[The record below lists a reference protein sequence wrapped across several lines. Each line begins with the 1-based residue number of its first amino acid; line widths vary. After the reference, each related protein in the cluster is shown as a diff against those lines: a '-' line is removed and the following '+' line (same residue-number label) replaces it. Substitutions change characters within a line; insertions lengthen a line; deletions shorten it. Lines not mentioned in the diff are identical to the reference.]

1 MDEGAPAGWSR
12 DEADAAEM
20 RWWDGRRFTGA
31 RRSAQDSAAV
41 VRDAPVTPVT
51 ERVDYRL
58 PNADGAP
65 SVDALAEAERI
76 EEIADLIGRT
86 LEQGE
91 IDERTLE
98 VDLIPEPDHPTGLD
112 AVSVRA
118 GGRVLGYLP
127 NASAHRAALDRV
139 VASGAVPVTTARLRV
154 ERGEEG
160 LRAVLRVALVAP
172 ELLVPLNEPPVER
185 HSILPWSRG
194 LPVLREDEHF
204 ARLSTVV
211 PASGR
216 GLLLVTLHPAGD
228 LVELRLDGERV
239 GELSPTLSADF
250 TPTLRHLASL
260 GLTAAAYASLRGSP
274 LKVELTLQAA
284 KAAELPAEWVDG
296 RPVTLPRLLP
306 RARTYTVPPAYT
318 PPLRPT
324 PRSSE
329 AVSRSVRRTV
339 AWVVVGVCTLV
350 GLSSWL
356 IGDVLN

>member
-1 MDEGAPAGWSR
+1 MDEGAPAGWYR

-31 RRSAQDSAAV
+31 RRSAQDSDAV
-41 VRDAPVTPVT
+41 VRDAPVTSAMELVVY
-51 ERVDYRL
+51 RV
-58 PNADGAP
+58 PNADGTS
-65 SVDALAEAERI
+65 SVEAIAETERI
-76 EEIADLIGRT
+76 EEIADLIGRS
-86 LEQGE
+86 LEQGVM
-91 IDERTLE
+91 DERTLK

-112 AVSVRA
+112 AVSVRV

-154 ERGEEG
+154 ENGEEG

-250 TPTLRHLASL
+250 APTLRHLASL

-284 KAAELPAEWVDG
+284 KAVELPAEWVDG

-306 RARTYTVPPAYT
+306 PARTYSVPPAYT

-329 AVSRSVRRTV
+329 AVSRSLRRTV